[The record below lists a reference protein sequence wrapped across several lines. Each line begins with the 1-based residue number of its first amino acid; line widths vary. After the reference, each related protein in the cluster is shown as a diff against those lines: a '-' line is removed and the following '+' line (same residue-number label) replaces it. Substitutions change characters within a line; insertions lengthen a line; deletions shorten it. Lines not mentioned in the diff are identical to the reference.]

1 VTTQVA
7 PFTADSVLPALLK
20 SAKSLKAEGNGDDAL
35 EQTLANFAVVSNLLI
50 ADSAAPSTEKDTAN
64 NKSDKVKESP
74 SSTTSSG
81 TTASATHAA
90 DNAALKGTGS
100 GSLLAISVLVL
111 AAQWLL

>member
-35 EQTLANFAVVSNLLI
+35 EQTLANFSVVSNLLI
-50 ADSAAPSTEKDTAN
+50 ADSAAPSTEKETAGD
-64 NKSDKVKESP
+64 KSDKAKENP

-81 TTASATHAA
+81 SSASATDAA
-90 DNAALKGTGS
+90 DNVALKGTGS
-100 GSLLAISVLVL
+100 GSLLAISVLIL
-111 AAQWLL
+111 TSQWLL